1 MGLKEELEK
10 RGVKSSALA
19 DRPLNFIG
27 STADITFDD
36 MAARLRA
43 LFTLT
48 STDVASIGDAYD
60 TGFYQKIAGSKDRT
74 YESVYGRVDWS
85 RAAQDPSTLQVLEE
99 AFGNNDNAPS
109 EPDINPS
116 DLQKI
121 YGVAKTAPNKKTPK
135 ELATASGEA
144 QNNTRQ
150 VRDSS
155 TKGIRGVADIDAP
168 IDPFA

>member
-10 RGVKSSALA
+10 RGVKSSALT

-27 STADITFDD
+27 STAAVTFDD
-36 MAARLRA
+36 MAIRMRS

-48 STDVASIGDAYD
+48 STDVANIGDAYD
-60 TGFYQKIAGSKDRT
+60 TAFYQKTAGSKDRT
-74 YESVYGRVDWS
+74 YESVFGRTDWT

-99 AFGNNDNAPS
+99 AYGNNDNAPS

-121 YGVAKTAPNKKTPK
+121 YGVTKTAPNKKTPK
-135 ELATASGEA
+135 ELASAAGEA

-150 VRDSS
+150 IRDAN
-155 TKGIRGVADIDAP
+155 TRGIRGVADADAP